1 MATGGQCGTAG
12 GLSGAAKPWRPFG
25 GGHAYPTPE
34 TELDP
39 QDLERGLM
47 RRRQALHAAGRL
59 PPGAT
64 LDPPQAAKPGRPDGT
79 GGRSGGPEAAVV
91 DFKSERER
99 LQQGR
104 AELEDKLEALQSR
117 RLGLMVDLKQAVSV
131 AAPPPP
137 ARRNSSAL
145 GEGSGA
151 PEEAG
156 GGAGALGERGWG
168 GGGGSMLPPGPGH
181 GRPGSAGVRS
191 PRVESP
197 KPLWAG
203 AAGVAAG
210 RLSGPPPPVHRPSL
224 APAAV
229 SRKLSGGISA
239 GSPHAFAGG
248 GHGAWGGPDPRDL
261 GHHGHAPVSPHVGR
275 PHGHPHHGPP
285 HHGHHGGAPHHGHHG
300 GPPHMRGGAP
310 HMRGPPGNPGPR
322 GGGGM
327 GPPHLSA
334 VPPHLSGQ
342 GGGQS
347 PRVGEGRGAGGPPH
361 LPPHLQGQGSAG
373 SPRTTNF
380 HGQWPHGHP
389 RGGR

>member
-1 MATGGQCGTAG
+1 
-12 GLSGAAKPWRPFG
+12 
-25 GGHAYPTPE
+25 
-34 TELDP
+34 
-39 QDLERGLM
+39 M

-168 GGGGSMLPPGPGH
+168 GGGDAAPRAGPRAPRLRGGSLSSGGEPKTPLGRGRWGGRGAAVGATAAGAQAVARAGRRLAKALRGDQRGVSPCLRGRWPRGLGRAGPARSRAPRARPCEPTRGAPAWPSPPRAATPRAPWRRAAPRAPWRAASYARGGAAHAGPAGEPRAAGRGGHGPPPPLGCPAAPVGARGWAEPARRGGPGSRRAAAPATAPPGPGLC
-181 GRPGSAGVRS
+181 R
-191 PRVESP
+191 
-197 KPLWAG
+197 
-203 AAGVAAG
+203 
-210 RLSGPPPPVHRPSL
+210 
-224 APAAV
+224 
-229 SRKLSGGISA
+229 
-239 GSPHAFAGG
+239 
-248 GHGAWGGPDPRDL
+248 
-261 GHHGHAPVSPHVGR
+261 VSPDDQLPRAVAPRAPSRWALREACIGR
-275 PHGHPHHGPP
+275 VI
-285 HHGHHGGAPHHGHHG
+285 
-300 GPPHMRGGAP
+300 
-310 HMRGPPGNPGPR
+310 
-322 GGGGM
+322 
-327 GPPHLSA
+327 LC
-334 VPPHLSGQ
+334 L
-342 GGGQS
+342 
-347 PRVGEGRGAGGPPH
+347 
-361 LPPHLQGQGSAG
+361 
-373 SPRTTNF
+373 
-380 HGQWPHGHP
+380 
-389 RGGR
+389 